1 MEKEIL
7 GTLLRLESILDARS
21 SVFFRSQAINQ
32 YFRQSALLSFTPLGA
47 TPTKSQPAPLTHEF
61 GRRDSKQAGAA
72 AVMLL
77 HPEVPSGALG
87 HLPSGHGPS

>member
-1 MEKEIL
+1 MRVQVSFSGLK
-7 GTLLRLESILDARS
+7 RS
-21 SVFFRSQAINQ
+21 TNT
-32 YFRQSALLSFTPLGA
+32 FRQSAFLSFTPLGA

-77 HPEVPSGALG
+77 HPEIPSCAGTLTQRAWAIMKPA
-87 HLPSGHGPS
+87 LPSSMPHSVVL